1 MTAGDAAPAVPGRHA
16 PRPLHG
22 RPGLHDARPPAHPP
36 RRRQQRVRPHILHV
50 ITWRVARGNHCY
62 YVHICLSCKEH

>member
-50 ITWRVARGNHCY
+50 ITWHVAIIVIMFIFVFLR
-62 YVHICLSCKEH
+62 KEH